1 MEWIR
6 NRPKVAAACG
16 TLAVIVVLALAFT
29 LAGGHGKAAQPSA
42 FGTAGPPLPSYSSSP
57 LAELPAPSAKATPTT
72 KAQTEKAI
80 QSTITKLKNSSG
92 LGSTSLGSGSL
103 NVAGLQGG
111 SVYKYLPKHQVVMRV
126 VSDAPIGTVGYVV
139 PTSLNNS
146 SGIVKNV
153 ANSWSLTTTAYGNPD
168 YAQIYLQAG
177 SRGFP
182 ITCTITVDGKITE
195 QRSTQG
201 PYGELIC
208 QG

>member
-16 TLAVIVVLALAFT
+16 TLAIVVVVALAFT
-29 LAGGHGKAAQPSA
+29 LAQGHGKAAQPSA
-42 FGTAGPPLPSYSSSP
+42 FGTAGPPLPSYSSAP
-57 LAELPAPSAKATPTT
+57 LPELPAPSATATT
-72 KAQTEKAI
+72 KAQTEKSI
-80 QSTITKLKNSSG
+80 QSTITKLQGGG
-92 LGSTSLGSGSL
+92 LGTTSLGKGTL
-103 NVAGLQGG
+103 NAAGLQGG

-139 PTSLNNS
+139 PTSLNHS

-182 ITCTITVDGKITE
+182 ITCTITVDGKVTE